1 MLCLGQW
8 MLTEIAMFQQVVHAA
23 EGILGSLEV
32 AGETLVPMK
41 PLEQD

>member
-1 MLCLGQW
+1 
-8 MLTEIAMFQQVVHAA
+8 MLTEIAVLQQVVHAA

-32 AGETLVPMK
+32 ASETLVPVM